1 MTPAADLEASVVVV
15 TWNGLQRLGDSLP
28 AIVGQRGVQHEVIL
42 VDNGSTDGTAAW
54 VRDAYPSVRL
64 VELSRNTGFAA
75 GNNRGFEAARAPLIA
90 TINNDAIPDAD
101 WLAQLVNAASAH
113 PDAGMFASR
122 MVYLHDPEVID
133 SAGISVDPLGIA
145 WDRNAGTRLRDDDTD
160 GEVFGASAGAAL
172 YRRELLQAT
181 GGFDERFFA
190 YLEDV
195 DLAWRA
201 RWLGWKA
208 RYVTVA
214 RVRHAHSATW
224 ADDSPL
230 KTYHLGRNKVWL
242 IAKNYPVGALLRWLP
257 LILAYDA
264 ASLPV
269 TVWRQRSLA
278 AVRGRLAGLMGL
290 ARVSGDAAPAS
301 NRDGGRRCQGQGAA
315 GDKAAGPQHPTTWSD
330 LREVMEPLRSPFAIW
345 RRHRRLRR
353 ALRPKHT
360 AAEPHP

>member
-54 VRDAYPSVRL
+54 VRAAYPSVRL
-64 VELSRNTGFAA
+64 VELSRNMGFAA
-75 GNNRGFEAARAPLIA
+75 GNNRGFEAARAPLVA

-101 WLAQLVNAASAH
+101 WLACLVRAASAH
-113 PDAGMFASR
+113 PNAGMFASR
-122 MVYLHDPEVID
+122 MVYMHDPEVID

-145 WDRNAGTRLRDDDTD
+145 WDRNAGTRLRDDDAD
-160 GEVFGASAGAAL
+160 GEVFGASGGAAL
-172 YRRELLQAT
+172 YRRELLDAT

-195 DLAWRA
+195 DLAWSA

-208 RYVTVA
+208 RYVAAA

-290 ARVSGDAAPAS
+290 AGIWKSRSRIQPRWRAPVPGS
-301 NRDGGRRCQGQGAA
+301 GAA

-360 AAEPHP
+360 AAEPRP

>member
-1 MTPAADLEASVVVV
+1 MHDLEASVVVV
-15 TWNGLQRLGDSLP
+15 TWNGRERLSESLP
-28 AIVGQRGVQHEVIL
+28 AIVGQQGVRHELIL

-54 VRDAYPSVRL
+54 VRGAFPSVHV
-64 VELSRNTGFAA
+64 VELPENTGFAA
-75 GNNRGFEAARAPLIA
+75 GNNRGFESARAPLIA
-90 TINNDAIPDAD
+90 TINNDAIPDPD
-101 WLAQLVNAASAH
+101 WLASLVSAAAAH

-122 MVYLHDPEVID
+122 MIYLHDPKLID
-133 SAGISVDPLGIA
+133 SAGISLDPLGIA
-145 WDRNAGTRLRDDDTD
+145 WDRHAGMPVRDDTD

-208 RYVTVA
+208 RYVTAA
-214 RVRHAHSATW
+214 RVRHMHSATW
-224 ADDSPL
+224 AEDSPL

-242 IAKNYPVGALLRWLP
+242 IAKNYPLGPLLRWLP

-269 TVWRQRSLA
+269 TVWRQRSLS
-278 AVRGRLAGLMGL
+278 AVRGRLAGLRRLPEIWRSRGHL
-290 ARVSGDAAPAS
+290 EVARRESLPTSTTAGSESAAPERPATWPEL
-301 NRDGGRRCQGQGAA
+301 RD
-315 GDKAAGPQHPTTWSD
+315 
-330 LREVMEPLRSPFAIW
+330 VMDPLRSPLTIW
-345 RRHRRLRR
+345 RRHRQLRR
-353 ALRPKHT
+353 ALRS
-360 AAEPHP
+360 

>member
-1 MTPAADLEASVVVV
+1 MIPTPDLEASVVVV
-15 TWNGLQRLGDSLP
+15 TWNGRARLGKSLP
-28 AIVGQRGVQHEVIL
+28 AVVGQRGVRHEVIL

-54 VRDAYPSVRL
+54 VRVEYPSVRL
-64 VELSRNTGFAA
+64 VELSQNTGFAA

-90 TINNDAIPDAD
+90 TINNDAIPDPD
-101 WLAQLVNAASAH
+101 WLASLVSAASAH

-122 MVYLHDPEVID
+122 MVYLHDPEVVD
-133 SAGISVDPLGIA
+133 SAGISMDPLGIA
-145 WDRNAGTRLRDDDTD
+145 WNRSAGTRLREDDAD

-172 YRRELLQAT
+172 YRRELIEAT

-208 RYVTVA
+208 RYVTAA

-242 IAKNYPVGALLRWLP
+242 IAKNFPLGALLRWLA

-269 TVWRQRSLA
+269 TVWRQRSPA
-278 AVRGRLAGLMGL
+278 AVRGRLAGLMRL
-290 ARVSGDAAPAS
+290 PEIWAS
-301 NRDGGRRCQGQGAA
+301 RASVLPPRRRRGPRAA
-315 GDKAAGPQHPTTWSD
+315 GAEAWSD
-330 LREVMEPLRSPFAIW
+330 LREVMEPLRSPLAIW

-353 ALRPKHT
+353 ALRPTHT
-360 AAEPHP
+360 AADTRS

>member
-1 MTPAADLEASVVVV
+1 
-15 TWNGLQRLGDSLP
+15 
-28 AIVGQRGVQHEVIL
+28 
-42 VDNGSTDGTAAW
+42 
-54 VRDAYPSVRL
+54 
-64 VELSRNTGFAA
+64 
-75 GNNRGFEAARAPLIA
+75 
-90 TINNDAIPDAD
+90 
-101 WLAQLVNAASAH
+101 
-113 PDAGMFASR
+113 MFASR
-122 MVYLHDPEVID
+122 MVYIHDPEVVD

-172 YRRELLQAT
+172 YRRELLDAT
-181 GGFDERFFA
+181 GGFDDRFFA

-290 ARVSGDAAPAS
+290 VGIWRSRARIQPRWRAPVRGS
-301 NRDGGRRCQGQGAA
+301 GAA

-345 RRHRRLRR
+345 RRHRLLRR

>member
-1 MTPAADLEASVVVV
+1 MTPTSDLEASVVVV
-15 TWNGLQRLGDSLP
+15 TWDGRERLSESLP
-28 AIVGQRGVQHEVIL
+28 AIVGQQGVRHEVIL

-54 VRDAYPSVRL
+54 VRDAFPSVHL
-64 VELSRNTGFAA
+64 VELPGNAGFAA
-75 GNNRGFEAARAPLIA
+75 GNNRGFEAARAPLVA
-90 TINNDAIPDAD
+90 TINNDAIPDPD
-101 WLAQLVNAASAH
+101 WLASLVSAAAAH

-133 SAGISVDPLGIA
+133 SAGISLDPLGIA
-145 WDRNAGTRLRDDDTD
+145 WDRNAGTPLQNDAD

-172 YRRELLQAT
+172 YRRELLLAT

-208 RYVTVA
+208 RYVPAA
-214 RVRHAHSATW
+214 RVRHMHSATW
-224 ADDSPL
+224 AEDSPL

-242 IAKNYPVGALLRWLP
+242 IAKNYPLGALIRWLP

-278 AVRGRLAGLMGL
+278 AVRGRLAGLRRL
-290 ARVSGDAAPAS
+290 PELWRSRVHAAPA
-301 NRDGGRRCQGQGAA
+301 RQGA
-315 GDKAAGPQHPTTWSD
+315 TWTE
-330 LREVMEPLRSPFAIW
+330 LREVMERVRSPLAIW
-345 RRHRRLRR
+345 RRHRQLRR
-353 ALRPKHT
+353 ALRPK
-360 AAEPHP
+360 P